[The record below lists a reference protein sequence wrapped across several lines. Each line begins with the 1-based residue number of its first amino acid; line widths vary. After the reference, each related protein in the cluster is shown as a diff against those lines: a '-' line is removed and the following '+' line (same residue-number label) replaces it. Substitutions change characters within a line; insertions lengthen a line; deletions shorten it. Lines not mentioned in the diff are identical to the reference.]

1 MILISTH
8 NNNNNNDNNSYSNNS
23 NSKKCSNKNVKEKQK
38 KKKLQFTTVHVTC
51 KKNLAPNN
59 YDIII
64 MCIGNDNKLYLLC
77 L

>member
-23 NSKKCSNKNVKEKQK
+23 NSKKCSNKNVKGKQ